1 MDTDKL
7 KLIKKLPYVLKNH
20 EGPSESNKK
29 RKSPNFDMPKPSCVK
44 ILFLPLLRK

>member
-7 KLIKKLPYVLKNH
+7 KLLKELPYVLKNH
-20 EGPSESNKK
+20 EDPSESNK
-29 RKSPNFDMPKPSCVK
+29 RKPPNFDMPKPSCVK

>member
-7 KLIKKLPYVLKNH
+7 KLLKELPYVLKNH
-20 EGPSESNKK
+20 ETPSESNSKK
-29 RKSPNFDMPKPSCVK
+29 ESPNFDMPKPSRFN